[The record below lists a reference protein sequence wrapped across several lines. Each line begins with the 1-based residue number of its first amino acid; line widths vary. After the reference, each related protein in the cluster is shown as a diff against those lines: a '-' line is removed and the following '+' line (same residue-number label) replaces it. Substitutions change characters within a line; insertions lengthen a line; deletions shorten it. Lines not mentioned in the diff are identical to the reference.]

1 MSLNVFENK
10 LEPEKVEVIVEEHE
24 IQILINKNMVKT
36 LQDDLNILL
45 KLEQK
50 TKTNLILEKVE
61 KTKKLIKKLIETDKY
76 S

>member
-1 MSLNVFENK
+1 
-10 LEPEKVEVIVEEHE
+10 
-24 IQILINKNMVKT
+24 MVKT

-61 KTKKLIKKLIETDKY
+61 KTKKLIKKIIETDKH